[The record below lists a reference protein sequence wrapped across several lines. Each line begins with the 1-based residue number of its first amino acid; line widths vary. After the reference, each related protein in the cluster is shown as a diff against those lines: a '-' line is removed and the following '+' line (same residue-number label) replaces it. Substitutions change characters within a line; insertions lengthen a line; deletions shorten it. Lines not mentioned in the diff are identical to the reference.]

1 VNKEG
6 EFIARGRIE
15 DIEYCMIKNQIRR
28 RNLNRSRSRKAI
40 PQSLVIV
47 IRTVMI
53 RMRNHT
59 KVTCHPKKLR
69 YEFTSTYYTYIYKK
83 TYKEIHKEIYKEK

>member
-1 VNKEG
+1 MNKEA

-15 DIEYCMIKNQIRR
+15 DIEYDEE
-28 RNLNRSRSRKAI
+28 SDSETESESESEAI

-59 KVTCHPKKLR
+59 KLTCHPKKLR
-69 YEFTSTYYTYIYKK
+69 YEFTSTYYTYIYNK
-83 TYKEIHKEIYKEK
+83 TYKEIYKEK

>member
-1 VNKEG
+1 MNKEG

-15 DIEYCMIKNQIRR
+15 DIEYDEE
-28 RNLNRSRSRKAI
+28 SDSETEFESESGKAI

-47 IRTVMI
+47 IRIAMI

-59 KVTCHPKKLR
+59 KLTCHPKKLR

>member
-1 VNKEG
+1 MNKEG

-15 DIEYCMIKNQIRR
+15 DIEYDEE
-28 RNLNRSRSRKAI
+28 SDSETESESESGKAI

-69 YEFTSTYYTYIYKK
+69 YEFTST
-83 TYKEIHKEIYKEK
+83 

>member
-1 VNKEG
+1 MNKEG

-15 DIEYCMIKNQIRR
+15 DIEYDEE
-28 RNLNRSRSRKAI
+28 SDSETESESESGKAI

-47 IRTVMI
+47 IRIVMI

-59 KVTCHPKKLR
+59 KLTCHPKKLR
-69 YEFTSTYYTYIYKK
+69 YEFTSTYIYRYNK
-83 TYKEIHKEIYKEK
+83 TYKEIYKEK